1 MTTKKHPRIISYELN
16 EVPWRI
22 IDLYVH
28 LKPNST
34 LAHILKKARTFTTR
48 TYDTGELHPWTT
60 WPTFHRGVYNNQHD
74 IRFLN
79 QDILTEYLPIWE
91 VLSTHK
97 YHVGVFG
104 SLQSY
109 PPQVK
114 GYDFYIPD
122 TFARSART
130 HPATYTHFQ
139 AFNLAQTQR
148 DGAVARDIQIQPN
161 VFGQILKMLMTGL
174 HLSTFLTLCFHV
186 VKEKLN
192 PNHKTYR
199 SILQSPAAF
208 DFFMK
213 ALSHSRPD
221 FCTFFTNHVA
231 GMMHRYWKQLFP
243 EDFDLSFEKL
253 SPRDQFLSE
262 NILRAMDITDAQ
274 LGVLKTY
281 AETHGYTLMIA
292 SSMGQDA
299 LDRGDYIGEPRIQDL
314 SQFCKAIG
322 YKGKI
327 SQNLAM
333 QPDFATAFET
343 IDELKDFKE
352 RVSKLQ
358 NEHGDKV
365 VSFKESGHTLN
376 LSLGITKKCAQDRVY
391 FQNGGG
397 KLMLKEMGIELLMRD
412 QGTAYHI
419 PEGILLLYTA
429 HKMGK
434 DGRDEIESAH
444 VFPSLLEAYNID
456 LPSYAKKPVES
467 IVTFLKN

>member
-1 MTTKKHPRIISYELN
+1 MTKQKHPRIISYELN

-22 IDLYVH
+22 IDFYVH
-28 LKPNST
+28 LKPDSV
-34 LAHILKKARTFTTR
+34 LAGILAKSQTFTTR

-79 QDILTEYLPIWE
+79 QEILTEYPPVWE
-91 VLSTHK
+91 ILSAHK

-109 PPQVK
+109 PTQVK

-130 HPATYTHFQ
+130 HPTTYTHFQ

-148 DGAVARDIQIQPN
+148 DGAVARDIQVRPN
-161 VFGQILKMLMTGL
+161 TFGQIFKMLMTGL
-174 HLSTFLTLCFHV
+174 RFSTFLKLCFHV

-208 DFFMK
+208 DFFQK
-213 ALSHSRPD
+213 ALSQSRPD

-243 EDFDLSFEKL
+243 EDFGLSFEKL
-253 SPRDQFLSE
+253 SSRDQFLSE

-274 LGVLKTY
+274 LGALKTY
-281 AETHGYTLMIA
+281 AETYGYTLMIS

-299 LDRGDYIGEPRIQDL
+299 LDRGDYIGESRIQDL

-322 YKGKI
+322 YMGKI

-333 QPDFATAFET
+333 QPDFATAFESAE
-343 IDELKDFKE
+343 ELKDFKE

-358 NEHGDKV
+358 DERGEKV
-365 VSFKESGHTLN
+365 VSFKESGLTLN
-376 LSLGITKKCAQDRVY
+376 LSLGITKKCAEDKAY
-391 FQNGGG
+391 FQKDGGQ
-397 KLMLKEMGIELLMRD
+397 LTLDDLGIELLMRD

-419 PEGILLLYTA
+419 PEGVLLLYSP
-429 HKMGK
+429 HKTGK
-434 DGRDEIESAH
+434 DNRSEIESAS
-444 VFPSLLEAYNID
+444 VFPSVLEAYNID
-456 LPSYAKKPVES
+456 LPDYAKKPVEA
-467 IVTFLKN
+467 IVTFLK